1 MAASEWTS
9 NPSGVGLYHTLCRRM
24 SAGMDDVHSFDCFT
38 VAPLFVR
45 IAVHKFQGQDGDR
58 SKEVVGKKYQQC
70 SNGLLATKTPAAI
83 GSATPRGT
91 LLANRATTLNADD

>member
-1 MAASEWTS
+1 MATSEWTS

-24 SAGMDDVHSFDCFT
+24 SAGMDDVHSFDCFA

-58 SKEVVGKKYQQC
+58 TVVFEIGAILVC
-70 SNGLLATKTPAAI
+70 SISVTPPVFGLRTCKSLKW
-83 GSATPRGT
+83 G
-91 LLANRATTLNADD
+91 